1 MNISAA
7 QIWMSNRKF
16 TDDGVAV
23 TYARGATSISTTAVQ
38 GRTMWDAIG
47 DVGPIIRVETPDFFV
62 KVSSIIALGEPEAG
76 DRITEGSRVFEVM
89 APSGGGAVWQW
100 ANSPNRSVYR
110 IHTKQ
115 VT

>member
-1 MNISAA
+1 MNISDA
-7 QIWMSNRKF
+7 QLWLSNRKF

-23 TYARGATSISTTAVQ
+23 TYARGETSVSTTAVQ
-38 GRTMWDAIG
+38 GRTMWDAVG
-47 DVGPIIRVETPDFFV
+47 DVGPIIQVETPDFFV
-62 KVSSIIALGEPEAG
+62 KAAAIVTLGEPQAG

-89 APSGGGAVWQW
+89 APQGGGAAWQW

>member
-1 MNISAA
+1 VNISAA
-7 QIWMSNRKF
+7 QLWMSSRKF

-23 TYARGATSISTTAVQ
+23 TYARGATSVVTTAVQ
-38 GRTMWDAIG
+38 GRTMWDAMA

-62 KVSSIIALGEPEAG
+62 KVSSIVALGEPRAG
-76 DRITEGSRVFEVM
+76 DTITEGARVFEVM
-89 APSGGGAVWQW
+89 APTGGGAVWQW
-100 ANSPNRSVYR
+100 AHSPNRSVYR